1 MTLPSSQNTP
11 SWHHLSIAEAFAES
25 ASTGDGL
32 DPQEAAR
39 RFQRHGPNALPD
51 APPTPFWKRIIH
63 QFQNVLIYVLLVAAA
78 LSTLLGH
85 TADALVILGVCVINA
100 LIGLIQEGK
109 ANRALES
116 IKHMIDPRAI
126 VIRDGERFSIP
137 ATELVVGDHIHLEA
151 GDKVPADVRFLEV
164 SHLQTDDAVLT
175 GESQITEKTVDP
187 VPIEAPLGDRRSMGY
202 WGTLV
207 VTGHAKALVVA
218 TGSATELGRISTLI
232 RNVQSLKTPL
242 IQKMDELASRLT
254 LGIIG
259 LALVTFLFAWLLR
272 GYTFDDAFMAIV
284 GLAVA
289 AIPEGLPAIMT
300 ITLAIGVQTM
310 ARHAAIIRKLP
321 AVETLGSVTVI
332 CSDKTGTLTMNEM
345 MVKTLWMNGTRI
357 EITGSGYAPIGE
369 FQVAGHPLEMAQQH
383 QLTNMLKGLVLNND
397 AVLRPHGDSWQVEG
411 DPMEAALLSA
421 ALKAGLDPTELKSQE
436 PRIDDIPFDSSYK
449 YMATRHQVGN
459 DVFTLV
465 KGAPEA
471 ILSRCSYQQTQSG
484 IQPLDDHWSN
494 YADQLAS
501 EGQRVLALAVIEGPE
516 LDAALTHLAVEN
528 NLVLLGLIGLI
539 DPPRPDARESIAL
552 CHQARIR
559 TVMITGDHALTAQ
572 TIARALGLAEHPSVT
587 TGSEID
593 ACDDVALRALV
604 QTTDVFA
611 RTTPEHKLRIVAALQ
626 FLGEIVSMTGDGVND
641 APALKR
647 ADVGVAMGLKGTEAA
662 KEASEMILAD
672 DRFATIAIAVR
683 EGRTVYNN
691 LRNVITWTLPTNG
704 AEAMIIVMAI
714 LFGIPLP
721 ITPIQILW
729 INMITAVA
737 LGLTM
742 AFDPAPSGIMQRPP
756 RTPGAPVLSPT
767 LLWQIAFVS
776 TITVLA
782 NFGIFQWALSAG
794 HSLEVARTLVVNT
807 LVLIE
812 IIYLIHVRATEGQQQ
827 PRIELTRAVVIG
839 ILSVVIAQVLYTYL
853 PVLQQLFE
861 STPLTNE
868 LLIAPLL
875 VAAIVGVLMQLEY
888 RIRGSR
894 ARSHCSPLT

>member
-1 MTLPSSQNTP
+1 MTLPRSQTTP
-11 SWHHLSIAEAFAES
+11 NWHHFSVNEALSES
-25 ASTGDGL
+25 GSTTDGL
-32 DPQEAAR
+32 NPQEALR
-39 RFQRHGPNALPD
+39 RLQQQGPNALPD
-51 APPTPFWKRIIH
+51 APPTPFWKRIIR
-63 QFQNVLIYVLLVAAA
+63 QFQNVLIYVLLVAAT
-78 LSTLLGH
+78 LSTLFGH
-85 TADALVILGVCVINA
+85 TADALVILGVCVVNA
-100 LIGLIQEGK
+100 VIGLIQEGK
-109 ANRALES
+109 ATRALES
-116 IKHMIDPRAI
+116 IKHMIDPHAV

-137 ATELVVGDHIHLEA
+137 ATELVVGDHIYVEA

-175 GESQITEKTVDP
+175 GESQITEKAVTP
-187 VPIEAPLGDRRSMGY
+187 VPLEAPLGDRRSMGY

-218 TGSATELGRISTLI
+218 TGSGTELGRISALI
-232 RNVQSLKTPL
+232 RDVQSLKTPL
-242 IQKMDELASRLT
+242 IQKMDALASQLT
-254 LGIIG
+254 LAIGG
-259 LALVTFLFAWLLR
+259 LALVTFCIAWLGR
-272 GYTFDDAFMAIV
+272 GYPFTDAFMAIV

-300 ITLAIGVQTM
+300 ITLAMGVQTM

-345 MVKTLWMNGTRI
+345 MVKTLWLDRTRI
-357 EITGSGYAPIGE
+357 EVTGSGYAPIGD
-369 FQVAGHPLEMAQQH
+369 FQVNDHPLDMAQQH
-383 QLTNMLKGLVLNND
+383 QLKDMLKGVVLNND
-397 AVLRPHGDSWQVEG
+397 AVLRPHGDRWQVEG
-411 DPMEAALLSA
+411 DPMEAALLSV
-421 ALKAGLDPTELKSQE
+421 ALKAGLDPTELKTRE

-449 YMATRHQVGN
+449 YMATRHQVGQQ
-459 DVFTLV
+459 VLTLV

-471 ILSRCSYQQTQSG
+471 ILSRCSHQQTQSG
-484 IQPLDDHWSN
+484 IQPLDPHWSDSAN
-494 YADQLAS
+494 QLAS
-501 EGQRVLALAVIEGPE
+501 EGQRVLAIAVIEGPE
-516 LDAALTHLAVEN
+516 PNTALTHQAVESG
-528 NLVLLGLIGLI
+528 LVLLGLIGLI
-539 DPPRPDARESIAL
+539 DPPRPDAAESIAL
-552 CHQARIR
+552 CHQAGIR
-559 TVMITGDHALTAQ
+559 TLMITGDHALTAQ
-572 TIARALGLAEHPSVT
+572 AIARALGLAEHPSVI
-587 TGSEID
+587 TGSDID
-593 ACDDVALRALV
+593 ACDDAALRAIV

-626 FLGEIVSMTGDGVND
+626 SLGEIVSMTGDGVND

-647 ADVGVAMGLKGTEAA
+647 ADVGVAMGQKGTEAA
-662 KEASEMILAD
+662 KEAAEMVLAD

-683 EGRTVYNN
+683 EGRTVYHN

-714 LFGIPLP
+714 VFGITLP

-742 AFDPAPSGIMQRPP
+742 AFDPAPPGIMQRPP
-756 RTPGAPVLSPT
+756 RSPGAPVLSPT

-776 TITVLA
+776 AIAVFA

-812 IIYLIHVRATEGQQQ
+812 IIYLMHVRATEGQQQ
-827 PRIELTRAVVIG
+827 PRITLTRAVLIG
-839 ILSVVIAQVLYTYL
+839 VVSVVIAQVLYTYL
-853 PVLQQLFE
+853 PILQRLFE

-875 VAAIVGVLMQLEY
+875 VAALVGILMQLEY
-888 RIRGSR
+888 RIRISR
-894 ARSHCSPLT
+894 TTRQRSPLT